1 MAIGDAVFESGL
13 EGKEAGRA
21 THVAVLAKDFGAV
34 LGIFFLKTKLLAESG
49 QNIPTSCVP
58 DPTCDILF
66 FDSCSFEDRAGVA
79 GGESRNFR
87 GEQITKQAL
96 AMIEAEMISVF
107 GFKMGGGF

>member
-1 MAIGDAVFESGL
+1 VAIGDAVFESGL
-13 EGKEAGRA
+13 EGKEAGGA

-66 FDSCSFEDRAGVA
+66 FDAGAFKDGAGVA
-79 GGESRNFR
+79 GGKGGNFR
-87 GEQITKQAL
+87 GEQITK
-96 AMIEAEMISVF
+96 
-107 GFKMGGGF
+107 